1 MRKLNSIYWIVTVL
15 FAVFMIFTAIPDIVR
30 QPEAMQFIQ
39 ALGYPDYFIPFIGVA
54 KVLGAIAILL
64 PWFPRL
70 KEWAYAGLFFD
81 LIGALYSLI
90 ALYGVEL
97 DVMMMLL
104 FIGVLFLSYFLMH
117 KRERMKK
124 ALSQSIR

>member
-1 MRKLNSIYWIVTVL
+1 MKRLNILYWTVTVL
-15 FAVFMIFTAIPDIVR
+15 FAVFMLFTAIPDIVR

-54 KVLGAIAILL
+54 KVLGSIAILL

-90 ALYGVEL
+90 VLYGFKL
-97 DVMMMLL
+97 DVMMMFL

>member
-1 MRKLNSIYWIVTVL
+1 MKRLNIFYWTVTVL
-15 FAVFMIFTAIPDIVR
+15 FAVFMLFTAIPDIVR

-54 KVLGAIAILL
+54 KVLGSIAILL

-90 ALYGVEL
+90 ALYGVKL

-124 ALSQSIR
+124 QLSQSIR

>member
-1 MRKLNSIYWIVTVL
+1 MKRINILYWTVTGL
-15 FAVFMIFTAIPDIVR
+15 FTGFMISTAIPDIVK

-90 ALYGVEL
+90 ALYGFKL
-97 DVMMMLL
+97 DVMMMVL

-117 KRERMKK
+117 KRERMKR

>member
-1 MRKLNSIYWIVTVL
+1 MKKINIFYWTVTVL

-54 KVLGAIAILL
+54 KLLGSIAILL

-90 ALYGVEL
+90 ALYGFKL
-97 DVMMMLL
+97 DVMMMFL

>member
-1 MRKLNSIYWIVTVL
+1 MKRLNIFYWTVTVL
-15 FAVFMIFTAIPDIVR
+15 FAVFMLFTAIPDIVR

-54 KVLGAIAILL
+54 KVLGSIAILL

-90 ALYGVEL
+90 VLYGFEL
-97 DVMMMLL
+97 DVMMMFL

-117 KRERMKK
+117 KRERMKR